1 MDVLVCLNQQ
11 SWTNCLFVFV
21 CCDSRDVT
29 QTNTH
34 THTHFSL
41 CKLRIEVLA
50 SAHGMRGRLTLS
62 DCLRTPLVSQTVS
75 NVRTH
80 RPVKRAIPTHQTP
93 PPNLPLPPSV
103 LPSSPPSVPPSE
115 HPCYQAPNLSHR
127 VWVNL
132 DPVSVA
138 SCAVRPITALI
149 KHC

>member
-93 PPNLPLPPSV
+93 PQSSSTSLRPAL
-103 LPSSPPSVPPSE
+103 LPSFCPALRAPLLPGTESESPSLGEP
-115 HPCYQAPNLSHR
+115 
-127 VWVNL
+127 
-132 DPVSVA
+132 
-138 SCAVRPITALI
+138 
-149 KHC
+149 